1 MKSLII
7 CCLLLLSYVPSV
19 LGQSSQQL
27 NDADLV
33 VSNSLGVSQQS
44 GNVFNQHTAVIRTQ
58 GSLLVSPSIDVY
70 TSNPGNT
77 WTYQQTLAP
86 NECGVS
92 SALDLEGNTLVI
104 GEGCVPSGSFGRV
117 NIYNRD
123 ASGIWVLSQTLEQPA
138 PGFAFQHFGGSVS
151 ISGDTLAVG
160 ANPGGESVEPA
171 KLFIYGRNDNQW
183 QLQTT
188 LQTGEHSSDQF
199 ATQVDLSGDTLLA
212 TLSLAGEPAV
222 LVYNRDSNNSWT
234 LRATE
239 LADHFA
245 INGNTILLSQSEQS
259 RSSLLFRTID
269 GEGQW
274 TDQTIVRND
283 ALVADVNLHEG
294 RAVSVESYEPAP
306 PFNFRRAVSHYLR
319 LSNGEWIYSGEIVPQ
334 NPNTDF
340 ISTVAINSNLVM
352 IDTANF
358 GANPDYRTFITS
370 ISSDTSAECIDTA
383 PVGDGWG
390 WNGTASCR
398 VLDGIMQLA
407 DACVDPD
414 GDGWGWDGVQS
425 CVVPTPD
432 SNCIDFDGDGWGW
445 DGTASCLVTDDGA
458 LGGAVDYSVF
468 PCVDEDGDGWG
479 WQQPAD
485 QPELGRTCRVGG

>member
-1 MKSLII
+1 MKTLVIY
-7 CCLLLLSYVPSV
+7 CLLLLSYVPSV

-27 NDADLV
+27 NDSDLE
-33 VSNSLGVSQQS
+33 N
-44 GNVFNQHTAVIRTQ
+44 GNVFNQHTAVIRTE
-58 GSLLVSPSIDVY
+58 GSALFSSSVDIFA
-70 TSNPGNT
+70 SNPGNS
-77 WTYQQTLAP
+77 WTYQQTIAP

-104 GEGCVPSGSFGRV
+104 GEGCAPSNSFGRV

-123 ASGIWVLSQTLEQPA
+123 ASGIWALSQTLEQPA
-138 PGFAFQHFGGSVS
+138 PGFAFQHFGRSVS

-171 KLFIYGRNDNQW
+171 KLFLYGRNGNQW

-199 ATQVDLSGDTLLA
+199 ASQVDISGDTLLA

-222 LVYNRDSNNSWT
+222 LVYNRDSDNSWT

-239 LADHFA
+239 LAEHFA
-245 INGNTILLSQSEQS
+245 IDGNTILLSRFQSEQNQ
-259 RSSLLFRTID
+259 SSLLFRTID
-269 GEGQW
+269 SEGQW

-283 ALVADVNLHEG
+283 ALVADINLHEG
-294 RAVSVESYEPAP
+294 RAVSVESYEPVP
-306 PFNFRRAVSHYLR
+306 PFDFRRAVSHYLR
-319 LSNGEWIYSGEIVPQ
+319 LSSGEWMYSGEIVPQ
-334 NPNTDF
+334 NPSTDF
-340 ISTVAINSNLVM
+340 ISTVAINGNLVM
-352 IDTANF
+352 TNTANF
-358 GANPDYRTFITS
+358 EAGPAYHTFITS
-370 ISSDTSAECIDTA
+370 ISNDTSAECIDTA

-398 VLDGIMQLA
+398 VLDDIVQLA
-407 DACVDPD
+407 DVCVDVD
-414 GDGWGWDGVQS
+414 GDGWGWDGEQS
-425 CVVPTPD
+425 CVASTPD
-432 SNCIDFDGDGWGW
+432 SAATPPVSNCIDFDGDGWGW
-445 DGTASCLVTDDGA
+445 DGTASCLVTDDA
-458 LGGAVDYSVF
+458 LGGEVDYSLF